1 MSELVDN
8 HRRFNCLPRGMPTI
22 LHTRRGFVGLFTSA
36 LVAGSAGRVI
46 ASSGAEWR
54 DTFDTGSG
62 GAADVRTSTPI
73 LSPAIVQKL
82 QGAIAQYTE
91 IVSRG
96 GWGAVPAGKPLRLGV
111 RDPAVALLRDRLAK
125 SGDLPPSPGVP
136 EVFDS
141 YVDTGVKRFQARH
154 GIQADGVVGDTS
166 FAALNVPANVRLAQL
181 ATNLTRLRLLTGKL
195 PSPRFVTVNIP
206 GASVEAVEN
215 GSVASRHIAVV
226 GKIDRPSPLVN
237 SRITDIN
244 FHPYWT
250 VPASIIKKDLI
261 PMVQKDPDYLTRFR
275 IRIYDAKGVQLDPA
289 KINWNSDEAT
299 RYMFRQDPFE
309 ENSLGTVKINFPS
322 PQGVYMHDTP
332 HKGLFIEDTRFDS
345 SGCVRVQNIRELIVW
360 LLRDTAGW
368 SRDKIDAELRGN
380 DRRDVTLKTPVPL
393 FWIYV
398 TAWATTDGVVNF
410 RDDIYRLDGLEA
422 YTASVPAAPI

>member
-1 MSELVDN
+1 M
-8 HRRFNCLPRGMPTI
+8 
-22 LHTRRGFVGLFTSA
+22 GLMTSA
-36 LVAGSAGRVI
+36 LVAGTATRAG
-46 ASSGAEWR
+46 ASSAAEWR
-54 DTFDTGSG
+54 DSFDTGSV

-82 QGAIAQYTE
+82 QGAIGQYTE
-91 IVSRG
+91 IVARG
-96 GWGAVPAGKPLRLGV
+96 GWQRVSALKPLRLGA
-111 RDPAVALLRDRLAK
+111 RDPAVAMLRDRLVT

-141 YVDTGVKRFQARH
+141 YVDAGVKRFQARH

-181 ATNLTRLRLLTGKL
+181 TTNMTRLKLLTAKL
-195 PSPRFVTVNIP
+195 PSQRFVMVNIP
-206 GASVEAVEN
+206 GAQVEAVDN
-215 GSVASRHIAVV
+215 GVVASRHIAVV

-237 SRITDIN
+237 SRITDVN

-250 VPASIIKKDLI
+250 VPVSIIKKDLI
-261 PMVQKDPDYLTRFR
+261 PMVQKDPDYLSRYR
-275 IRIYDAKGVQLDPA
+275 IRIYDQKGVQIDPA
-289 KINWNSDEAT
+289 RINWSTDEAT

-332 HKGLFIEDTRFDS
+332 HKGLFIEDERFDS

-360 LLRDTAGW
+360 LLRDTSGW
-368 SRDKIDAELRGN
+368 TREKIDTALRGN
-380 DRRDVTLKTPVPL
+380 DRKDVTLKAAVPL
-393 FWIYV
+393 FWVYV
-398 TAWATTDGVVNF
+398 TAWAAIDGVVNF
-410 RDDIYRLDGLEA
+410 RDDIYKLDGLEA
-422 YTASVPAAPI
+422 YTASIPASPT

>member
-1 MSELVDN
+1 
-8 HRRFNCLPRGMPTI
+8 
-22 LHTRRGFVGLFTSA
+22 
-36 LVAGSAGRVI
+36 
-46 ASSGAEWR
+46 
-54 DTFDTGSG
+54 
-62 GAADVRTSTPI
+62 
-73 LSPAIVQKL
+73 
-82 QGAIAQYTE
+82 
-91 IVSRG
+91 
-96 GWGAVPAGKPLRLGV
+96 
-111 RDPAVALLRDRLAK
+111 
-125 SGDLPPSPGVP
+125 LPPSPGVA

-141 YVDTGVKRFQARH
+141 YVDAAVKRFQARH
-154 GIQADGVVGDTS
+154 GIQADGVVGETS
-166 FAALNVPANVRLAQL
+166 FVALNVPANVRLAQL
-181 ATNLTRLRLLTGKL
+181 ATNLTRLQLLTAKL
-195 PSPRFVTVNIP
+195 PTPRFVMVNIP
-206 GASVEAVEN
+206 GAQVEAVEN

-250 VPASIIKKDLI
+250 VPVSIIKKDLI
-261 PMVQKDPDYLTRFR
+261 PMVQKDPDYLSRFR
-275 IRIYDAKGVQLDPA
+275 IRIYDQKGVQLDPA
-289 KINWNSDEAT
+289 KINWNTDEAA

-368 SRDKIDAELRGN
+368 SREKIDTILRGN
-380 DRRDVTLKTPVPL
+380 DRKDVVLKAPVPL

-398 TAWATTDGVVNF
+398 TAWAAIDGVVNF

-422 YTASVPAAPI
+422 YTASVQVPPI